1 MKALLFPILSLG
13 LILSSPALSQESEP
27 IDEIISKG
35 TIQKDPA
42 MSAWIAGDYAT
53 AEVEF
58 KRNAFCALRAQ
69 RNFISSVESARDN
82 SINSTVNTGVSDTAS
97 AQAGSGIQSGG
108 SATTINPSTRV
119 TSNDFKNKKSET
131 KRSCNNRGFQIYMT
145 GLSQLKLGKR
155 EEAKKSLKRAA
166 AMRRSLYDAHFRLS
180 LMEYQDGNF
189 EQSKKHL
196 KRLRKLESRYKS
208 GDANVEIKAQIE
220 YLKELLI
227 NDS

>member
-1 MKALLFPILSLG
+1 MKTFVFSILSLG
-13 LILSSPALSQESEP
+13 LILSSPALSQESGLN
-27 IDEIISKG
+27 DEIVSKG

-82 SINSTVNTGVSDTAS
+82 ATNSVVNTGVADTIS
-97 AQAGSGIQSGG
+97 AQSGSGLQSGG

-119 TSNDFKNKKSET
+119 TSNDFKNKESET
-131 KRSCNNRGFQIYMT
+131 KRSCDNRGFQIYMT

-155 EEAKKSLKRAA
+155 DEAKKSLKRAV

-180 LMEYQDGNF
+180 LMEYQDGNL
-189 EQSKKHL
+189 EQSKKHF
-196 KRLRKLESRYKS
+196 KRLTKLESRYKS
-208 GDANVEIKAQIE
+208 GEANVEIKAQIS
-220 YLKELLI
+220 YLKELLE
-227 NDS
+227 